1 MSILRI
7 VGKEGEGNDVQTSI
21 RMSKELLKRAKKY
34 AIDHDTSLAA
44 VVIEALESYLRKEK

>member
-1 MSILRI
+1 MSILKI
-7 VGKEGEGNDVQTSI
+7 VDKQDDVQTSI

-44 VVIEALESYLRKEK
+44 LVIEALESYLGRKEK

>member
-1 MSILRI
+1 MSILKI
-7 VGKEGEGNDVQTSI
+7 VDKDSDEDVQTSI

-44 VVIEALESYLRKEK
+44 LVIEALESYLSRKEK

>member
-1 MSILRI
+1 MSVLEI
-7 VGKEGEGNDVQTSI
+7 VDKEDGDVKTSI

-44 VVIEALESYLRKEK
+44 LVVQALESYLDKKEK